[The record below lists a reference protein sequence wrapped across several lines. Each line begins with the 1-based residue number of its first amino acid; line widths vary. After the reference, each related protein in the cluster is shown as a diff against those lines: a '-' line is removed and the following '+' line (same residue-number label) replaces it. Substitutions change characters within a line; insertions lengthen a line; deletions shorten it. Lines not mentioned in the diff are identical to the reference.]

1 MRMEEEVFKYQALI
15 VALVVS
21 ILVIIVDRFR
31 KK

>member
-1 MRMEEEVFKYQALI
+1 MRMEEEVFRYQALI

-21 ILVIIVDRFR
+21 IILIVVDRFR